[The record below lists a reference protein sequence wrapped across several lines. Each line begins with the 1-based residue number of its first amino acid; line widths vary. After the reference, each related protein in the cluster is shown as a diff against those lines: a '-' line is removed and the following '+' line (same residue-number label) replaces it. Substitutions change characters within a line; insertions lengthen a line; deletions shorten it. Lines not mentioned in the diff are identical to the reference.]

1 MRNLVL
7 VSFCALFLTV
17 IASAG
22 IFRNAVKPTAKA
34 SAKVISG
41 AGAYTA
47 NAVTFAANKGA
58 DGVHYTGKK
67 LVVPAVKE
75 SAKVTSY
82 PVRHPKKSAKKAA
95 HAVK

>member
-22 IFRNAVKPTAKA
+22 IFRESRKVVASSAELGYKA
-34 SAKVISG
+34 SAK
-41 AGAYTA
+41 
-47 NAVTFAANKGA
+47 
-58 DGVHYTGKK
+58 
-67 LVVPAVKE
+67 
-75 SAKVTSY
+75 SAKVASY

-95 HAVK
+95 HAVKKVAY